1 MMTTEQE
8 KLVIENMNLAHYVAH
23 QMKSVPMEFEDR
35 RSLAYIGL
43 VKAAKRFDPEKG
55 LKFATYAVPAMK
67 NEILMGLRSEKR
79 YQGLAYL
86 DASAGTETEGICL
99 ADLVLDKRRE
109 MQAAETR
116 LDFHAA
122 MKRVVP
128 RLKCREAEVFRM
140 IIENPGGTQGEY
152 AKILGISQRM
162 ISRYIK
168 SIRLQFEKEL
178 QG

>member
-1 MMTTEQE
+1 MTIEQE
-8 KLVIENMNLAHYVAH
+8 TLIVENMNLAHYVAH
-23 QMKSVPMEFEDR
+23 QMKSVPIEFEDR

-43 VKAAKRFDPEKG
+43 VKAAGRFDPEKG
-55 LKFATYAVPAMK
+55 IKFASYAVPAMR
-67 NEILMGLRSEKR
+67 NEILMGQRSEKR
-79 YQGLAYL
+79 YRGLAYL
-86 DASAGTETEGICL
+86 DAPAGTETEGIYL
-99 ADLVLDKRRE
+99 ADLLPDKRQE

-116 LDFHAA
+116 LDFKAV

-152 AKILGISQRM
+152 AKILGISQSV
-162 ISRYIK
+162 ISRHIK
-168 SIRLQFEKEL
+168 SIRLQFEEEL